1 MPVAPESAGELR
13 GGEIFIHCSVTG
25 RFFGSEG
32 RSPPPPLREGARK
45 NELAVGS
52 VRCAECALCPL
63 HCRMFTEC
71 CCAAGGSAAGR
82 RHGSRQAAPGVSRGP
97 WGALRNGHHR
107 VTVAAIRGMPVS
119 RQRTGGGK
127 KGLIGVVDQEHRQAD
142 QRIMQSG

>member
-52 VRCAECALCPL
+52 VRCAECAPCPL
-63 HCRMFTEC
+63 HCRMFT
-71 CCAAGGSAAGR
+71 
-82 RHGSRQAAPGVSRGP
+82 
-97 WGALRNGHHR
+97 
-107 VTVAAIRGMPVS
+107 
-119 RQRTGGGK
+119 
-127 KGLIGVVDQEHRQAD
+127 
-142 QRIMQSG
+142 